1 MNVRITTVALVAALA
16 AFRPAHAQ
24 PGPTPPAEPG
34 PSQEPAAAAEAP
46 EASQE
51 SAATAEEPA
60 SKGELAALLE
70 ELRRLKL
77 EIGLRD
83 VEYQSFA
90 GMGPAASKVYFAP
103 KGLSLGG
110 YGEFYYRNNLG
121 ETGSD
126 ACATTPGACDV
137 TDILRAVLYTG
148 YRFSD
153 KIVFNSEVEFEH
165 QSQVFV
171 EFAYLDFLFTDALR
185 LRLGNVLVPMG
196 IVNELH
202 EPVFFHGVQRP
213 EVERSIIPST
223 WNENGIG
230 LHGEMAPGLTYKLY
244 GLQGLNAAKT
254 PGASTW
260 IRGMRTRGGTFGD
273 AAGQRA
279 LAETFAGVLA
289 LAYETGPVLVG
300 GSVYHGR
307 AGQDQL
313 VRPTAI
319 GGTSPLPQDLREI
332 DGEVTM
338 YEAHAQVAMRGAHL
352 RALAVQGHLG
362 DAALINERHQLTG
375 NRGVGSRV
383 RGAYVEGAYDVFT
396 LLGREDALVP
406 FVRYELLKFH
416 DQVPTGTT
424 RNPSLDVDLVTTG
437 LTYKPHPSVAVKAD
451 YSWRKTQAAN
461 DAVARSINVGAGF
474 VF

>member
-1 MNVRITTVALVAALA
+1 MHIRISSLALLAALS
-16 AFRPAHAQ
+16 AFGPAHAQ
-24 PGPTPPAEPG
+24 EPTASPPPEG
-34 PSQEPAAAAEAP
+34 SQEAAPPQEPTAA
-46 EASQE
+46 
-51 SAATAEEPA
+51 AEEPA

-70 ELRRLKL
+70 EIRRLKL

-83 VEYQSFA
+83 VEYQSYA

-103 KGLSLGG
+103 KGLSIGG

-121 ETGSD
+121 KTGSD
-126 ACATTPGACDV
+126 VCATNPGACDV

-153 KIVFNSEVEFEH
+153 KIIFNSEVEFEH

-196 IVNELH
+196 IVNEMH

-213 EVERSIIPST
+213 EVERNIIPST

-230 LHGEMAPGLTYKLY
+230 IHGEMAPGLTYKLY
-244 GLQGLNAAKT
+244 GLQGLNAAKA
-254 PGASTW
+254 PGASSW
-260 IRGMRTRGGTFGD
+260 IRGMRTRGGTFGNNAD
-273 AAGQRA
+273 QRA

-307 AGQDQL
+307 AGQGQV
-313 VRPTAI
+313 VRANGDTP
-319 GGTSPLPQDLREI
+319 DLREI

-362 DAALINERHQLTG
+362 DADLINAKHPSAR
-375 NRGVGSRV
+375 VGSRV

-396 LLGREDALVP
+396 LLGREDELAP

-437 LTYKPHPSVAVKAD
+437 LTYKPHPSVAIKAD

-461 DAVARSINVGAGF
+461 NAVGRSVNLGAGF